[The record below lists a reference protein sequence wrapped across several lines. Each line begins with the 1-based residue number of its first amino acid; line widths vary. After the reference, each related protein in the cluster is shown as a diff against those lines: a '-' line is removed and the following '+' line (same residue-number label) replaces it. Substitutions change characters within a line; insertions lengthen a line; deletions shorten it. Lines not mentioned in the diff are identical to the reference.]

1 LSRVYS
7 PYLGRYVPY
16 SGPLTV
22 YTFRVTEA
30 GTGIP
35 VANAQ
40 CAIQDVPLGFRTLE
54 GAGGYTDL
62 NGVCSIDVLFAA
74 RYYGVYKAGYVTARG
89 SVPGTQIN
97 VSLTPTAVKYWVTI
111 NAGVGGSVNPSGNYQ
126 VAANT
131 KLTATAT
138 PETGYVLD
146 YWLVNNV
153 KSGNTNPLG
162 VTIDR
167 DHYSI
172 YAIFKKSI
180 TPPPSNGGQEWPVER
195 NLTIF
200 NGEILQANQWQT
212 GISKVS
218 SEIGIGDSK
227 KYLGARLEYSITY
240 LEGNAGLITV
250 GIDVNNVNQI
260 SKGLKLTDKYGPP
273 VPTTSGTKDITTP
286 LYLTGNKV
294 KIGHAQPIG
303 AWSKAAY
310 LVKLVIGYSGEPAI
324 EPGEEPGPWDWL
336 PKLEWW
342 QWGIIGGVGVLGTW
356 TVLSSKGYAP
366 SPTII
371 ITQPYEYAKER
382 LGEYAKERLEERK
395 R

>member
-1 LSRVYS
+1 MIALSRVYS
-7 PYLGRYVPY
+7 PYLGQYVPY
-16 SGPLTV
+16 AGPLTV
-22 YTFRVTEA
+22 YTFKVTEA

-40 CAIQDVPLGFRTLE
+40 CGLQNVPYGYKALE

-62 NGVCSIDVLFAA
+62 NGVCSIEALFAA
-74 RYYGVYKAGYVTARG
+74 GYYGVSKAGYVTARG

-97 VSLTPTAVKYWVTI
+97 VELTPTAVTYWVTI
-111 NAGVGGSVNPSGNYQ
+111 IAGVGGSVDPSGTFQ

-131 KLTATAT
+131 KITVTAT

-162 VTIDR
+162 ATIDKDSYR
-167 DHYSI
+167 I
-172 YAIFKKSI
+172 FAIFKESI
-180 TPPPSNGGQEWPVER
+180 IPPPPNGDQEWPVER
-195 NLTIF
+195 SLTIF

-212 GISKVS
+212 GISKES
-218 SEIGIGDSK
+218 SEISIGDSK

-240 LEGNAGLITV
+240 LEGNAGQITV
-250 GIDVNNVNQI
+250 GIDLNNTNQV
-260 SKGLKLTDKYGPP
+260 SAGLKLTDKYGPP
-273 VPTTSGTKDITTP
+273 VPSTTGSKEITTP
-286 LYLTGNKV
+286 LYLKGNKI
-294 KIGHAQPIG
+294 KIGHAQPPL

-342 QWGIIGGVGVLGTW
+342 QWGIIGGAGIGTIYLL
-356 TVLSSKGYAP
+356 TRRGQQPLIVM
-366 SPTII
+366 
-371 ITQPYEYAKER
+371 TQPYYPREK
-382 LGEYAKERLEERK
+382 GE
-395 R
+395 